1 MYKAGEIKNS
11 SRNYKTLKI
20 SIETIIKNVNMSKVF
35 PNDLKTKISF
45 EENGSFSVCN
55 KTLKI

>member
-1 MYKAGEIKNS
+1 MYKADEIKNS

-45 EENGSFSVCN
+45 EENDSFSACN